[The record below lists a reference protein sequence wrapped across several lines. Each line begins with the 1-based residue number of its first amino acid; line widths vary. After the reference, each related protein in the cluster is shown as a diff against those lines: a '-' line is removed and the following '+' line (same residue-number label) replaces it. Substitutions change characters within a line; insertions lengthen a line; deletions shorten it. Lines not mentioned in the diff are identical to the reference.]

1 MTDVAQDNTQ
11 DMEHVAEAERESAV
25 PEEQGAA
32 SRRPVTETAERF
44 LRAILGEIPVAHIEV
59 LYLFRP
65 LRQGQ
70 VETGVAVVAAAPPED
85 PAHRHTVHTARYRLV
100 VKGPDR
106 GRWEYDCVAEADAP
120 LLTIETV
127 VRGVQQRSGDDAE
140 PVLYD
145 PASLAHVLRLEPV
158 APQDSDTLAA

>member
-1 MTDVAQDNTQ
+1 MTDVDQELQQELQQEPQQAQ
-11 DMEHVAEAERESAV
+11 ESG
-25 PEEQGAA
+25 EEPAPAQEMATN
-32 SRRPVTETAERF
+32 RRPVTETAERF
-44 LRAILGEIPVAHIEV
+44 LRAILAEVPVSHVEA

-70 VETGVAVVAAAPPED
+70 VETGVAVVAAAPPDD

-106 GRWEYDCVAEADAP
+106 GRWEYECVAEADAP

-127 VRGVQQRSGDDAE
+127 VRGVQQRSGDEAE
-140 PVLYD
+140 PVVYD
-145 PASLAHVLRLEPV
+145 PASLTHVLGLELADAPV
-158 APQDSDTLAA
+158 R